1 MSSGSG
7 SGSVSGPGSGSGALD
22 RPVYDGEGYKPFKDF
37 TVADARGRA
46 AELSS
51 VTGWG
56 PTARVG
62 AVARGWSELAREMA
76 AAGAERVADL
86 DVEAAEGFARKLWVV
101 PPGGSL
107 L

>member
-1 MSSGSG
+1 VLG
-7 SGSVSGPGSGSGALD
+7 
-22 RPVYDGEGYKPFKDF
+22 RTVYDGEGYKPFGEF
-37 TVADARGRA
+37 TVADVQGRA
-46 AELSS
+46 AELAS

-62 AVARGWSELAREMA
+62 AVARGWSELARVMA
-76 AAGAERVADL
+76 AAGAQRVAELDL
-86 DVEAAEGFARKLWVV
+86 AEAERFARKLWVV